1 MLIKE
6 VKNYCALSDPRGI
19 ESWATLFFFFF
30 KGKSNVGAFPKA
42 QISVVAL
49 RC

>member
-6 VKNYCALSDPRGI
+6 VKNYCALSDPGGI
-19 ESWATLFFFFF
+19 ESWATLFFFF